1 MKRSPSSSWKR
12 NPSGEKRSASVAHA
26 HDARDTPRIKNV
38 VFSGAIGMAGQGP
51 PGDLPQVAIA
61 GRSNCG
67 KSSLINAML
76 GRKKL
81 ARVSQTPGKTR
92 EINFYEVNG
101 DFFLVDLPG
110 YGYARAPE
118 ELRDLWPALI
128 DVFLSDNPRLEGVVL
143 LMDARRGLL
152 PADQRLLSFLADHEI
167 PVLYV
172 LTKIDKLNRAGQR
185 AAAEAVRRDLD
196 APADQVLATSAR
208 TREGL
213 DSLIES
219 VFALVVPDSVE
230 AS

>member
-1 MKRSPSSSWKR
+1 MS
-12 NPSGEKRSASVAHA
+12 
-26 HDARDTPRIKNV
+26 RDRAEETSPRIKRV
-38 VFSGAIGMAGQGP
+38 EFAGAIGMAGQGA

-67 KSSLINAML
+67 KSSLINAVM

-92 EINFYEVNG
+92 EINFYEVNEE
-101 DFFLVDLPG
+101 FFVVDLPG

-118 ELRDLWPALI
+118 DMRERWPVLI
-128 DVFLSDNPRLEGVVL
+128 DAFLNDNPRLEGVVL
-143 LMDARRGLL
+143 LLDARRGVL
-152 PADQRLLSFLADHEI
+152 PADQRLLSFLAEQET

-185 AAAEAVRRDLD
+185 AAVEAVRSALE

-208 TREGL
+208 TKEGL
-213 DSLIES
+213 DSLVES
-219 VFALVVPDSVE
+219 IFALVTPDPVE
-230 AS
+230 AT

>member
-1 MKRSPSSSWKR
+1 VS
-12 NPSGEKRSASVAHA
+12 
-26 HDARDTPRIKNV
+26 RDRAERTAPRIKQV
-38 VFSGAIGMAGQGP
+38 EFAGAIGMAGQEP

-67 KSSLINAML
+67 KSSLINAVM

-101 DFFLVDLPG
+101 EFFVVDLPG

-118 ELRDLWPALI
+118 ELRERWPVLI
-128 DVFLSDNPRLEGVVL
+128 DVFLSDNPRLEGVVV
-143 LMDARRGLL
+143 LMDSRRGVL
-152 PADQRLLSFLADHEI
+152 PADQRLLSFLADQET

-185 AAAEAVRRDLD
+185 AAVDAVRRQLE

-213 DSLIES
+213 ETLVES
-219 VFALVVPDSVE
+219 IFALVKPE
-230 AS
+230 PAEET

>member
-1 MKRSPSSSWKR
+1 MSREP
-12 NPSGEKRSASVAHA
+12 
-26 HDARDTPRIKNV
+26 ARDATPRIKRV
-38 VFSGAIGMAGQGP
+38 EFAGAIGMAGQGP

-67 KSSLINAML
+67 KSSLINAVM

-92 EINFYEVNG
+92 EINFFEVN
-101 DFFLVDLPG
+101 DEFFVVDLPG

-118 ELRDLWPALI
+118 ELRERWPVLI
-128 DVFLSDNPRLEGVVL
+128 DVFLTDNPRLEGVVV
-143 LMDARRGLL
+143 LMDSRRGVL
-152 PADQRLLSFLADHEI
+152 PADQRLLSFLADQKT

-185 AAAEAVRRDLD
+185 AAVDAVRRELD

-213 DSLIES
+213 GSLIES
-219 VFALVVPDSVE
+219 IFALVTPDPVE
-230 AS
+230 AR

>member
-1 MKRSPSSSWKR
+1 VS
-12 NPSGEKRSASVAHA
+12 
-26 HDARDTPRIKNV
+26 RDRAEETPPRIKQV
-38 VFSGAIGMAGQGP
+38 EFAGAIGMEGQGP

-67 KSSLINAML
+67 KSSLINAVM

-101 DFFLVDLPG
+101 DFYVVDLPG

-118 ELRDLWPALI
+118 ELRERWPTLI
-128 DVFLSDNPRLEGVVL
+128 DVFLSDNPLLEGVVL
-143 LMDARRGLL
+143 LMDSRRGVL
-152 PADQRLLSFLADHEI
+152 PADQRLLSFLAEQET

-172 LTKIDKLNRAGQR
+172 LTKIDKLNRSGQR
-185 AAAEAVRRDLD
+185 AAVDAVRRELE

-213 DSLIES
+213 D
-219 VFALVVPDSVE
+219 ALVESIFSIVTPDPAE
-230 AS
+230 AT

>member
-1 MKRSPSSSWKR
+1 MSRDR
-12 NPSGEKRSASVAHA
+12 VEQAS
-26 HDARDTPRIKNV
+26 PRIKRV
-38 VFSGAIGMAGQGP
+38 EFAGAIGMAGQGP
-51 PGDLPQVAIA
+51 PRDLPQVAIA

-67 KSSLINAML
+67 KSSLINAVM

-101 DFFLVDLPG
+101 EFYVVDLPG

-118 ELRDLWPALI
+118 ELRERWPALI
-128 DVFLSDNPRLEGVVL
+128 DVFLTDNPRLEGVVVL
-143 LMDARRGLL
+143 LDARRGVL
-152 PADQRLLSFLADHEI
+152 PADQRLLSFLAEQET

-185 AAAEAVRRDLD
+185 DAVDSVRRALD

-208 TREGL
+208 TKEGL

-219 VFALVVPDSVE
+219 IFAIVNPDPVE
-230 AS
+230 AT

>member
-1 MKRSPSSSWKR
+1 MGPESDAKGPALIKRV
-12 NPSGEKRSASVAHA
+12 EFA
-26 HDARDTPRIKNV
+26 
-38 VFSGAIGMAGQGP
+38 GAIGMAGQGP

-67 KSSLINAML
+67 KSSLINALM

-101 DFFLVDLPG
+101 SFYLVDLPG

-118 ELRDLWPALI
+118 EMRRKWPAII
-128 DVFLSDNPRLEGVVL
+128 DVFLSENPRLEGVIL
-143 LMDARRGLL
+143 LMDSRRGVL
-152 PADQRLLSFLADHEI
+152 PADRRLLSFLADHQT

-172 LTKIDKLNRAGQR
+172 LTKIDKLNRSGRQS
-185 AAAEAVRRDLD
+185 AAAAVRADLE
-196 APADQVLATSAR
+196 APADQALATSAR

-219 VFALVVPDSVE
+219 IFALVAPDPVE
-230 AS
+230 TR

>member
-1 MKRSPSSSWKR
+1 MDPAR
-12 NPSGEKRSASVAHA
+12 
-26 HDARDTPRIKNV
+26 DARGPALIKSV
-38 VFSGAIGMAGQGP
+38 EFAGAIGMAGQGP

-67 KSSLINAML
+67 KSSLINALM

-92 EINFYEVNG
+92 EINFFEVNES
-101 DFFLVDLPG
+101 FFVVDLPG

-118 ELRDLWPALI
+118 ELRDKWPKLI
-128 DVFLSDNPRLEGVVL
+128 DAFLSENEKLQGVIL
-143 LMDARRGLL
+143 LMDSRRGVL
-152 PADQRLLSFLADHEI
+152 PADRRLLSFLAEHEI

-172 LTKIDKLNRAGQR
+172 LTKIDKLNRSGR
-185 AAAEAVRRDLD
+185 KAAAAGVREELE

-213 DSLIES
+213 DTLIES
-219 VFALVVPDSVE
+219 IFALVAPDPVE
-230 AS
+230 AK

>member
-1 MKRSPSSSWKR
+1 VDRAPAA
-12 NPSGEKRSASVAHA
+12 E
-26 HDARDTPRIKNV
+26 DLPRV
-38 VFSGAIGMAGQGP
+38 RQVEFAGAIGRADQP
-51 PGDLPQVAIA
+51 PPRDLPQVAIA

-67 KSSLINAML
+67 KSSLINAAL

-92 EINFYEVNG
+92 EINFYEVN
-101 DFFLVDLPG
+101 DAFFVVDLPG

-118 ELRDLWPALI
+118 ELRDRWPTLI
-128 DVFLSDNPRLEGVVL
+128 EPFLGDNPHLQGVVIL
-143 LMDARRGLL
+143 LDSRRGVL
-152 PADQRLLSFLADHEI
+152 PVDRRLLSFLADHQI
-167 PVLYV
+167 PALYV

>member
-1 MKRSPSSSWKR
+1 MS
-12 NPSGEKRSASVAHA
+12 
-26 HDARDTPRIKNV
+26 RDRAEETPPRIKQV
-38 VFSGAIGMAGQGP
+38 EFAGAIGMEGQGP

-67 KSSLINAML
+67 KSSLINAVM

-101 DFFLVDLPG
+101 DFYVVDLPG

-118 ELRDLWPALI
+118 ELRERWPTLI
-128 DVFLSDNPRLEGVVL
+128 DVFLSDNPLLEGVVL
-143 LMDARRGLL
+143 LVDSRRGVL
-152 PADQRLLSFLADHEI
+152 PADQRLLSFLAEQET

-172 LTKIDKLNRAGQR
+172 LTKIDKLNRSGQR
-185 AAAEAVRRDLD
+185 AAVDAVRRELE

-213 DSLIES
+213 D
-219 VFALVVPDSVE
+219 ALVESIFSIVTPDPAE
-230 AS
+230 AT

>member
-1 MKRSPSSSWKR
+1 VS
-12 NPSGEKRSASVAHA
+12 
-26 HDARDTPRIKNV
+26 RDRAEETSPRIKRV
-38 VFSGAIGMAGQGP
+38 EFAGAIGMAGQGA

-67 KSSLINAML
+67 KSSLINAVM

-92 EINFYEVNG
+92 EINFYVVNEE
-101 DFFLVDLPG
+101 FFVVDLPG

-118 ELRDLWPALI
+118 DLRERWPVLI
-128 DVFLSDNPRLEGVVL
+128 DAFLNDNPRLEGVVL
-143 LMDARRGLL
+143 LLDARRGVL
-152 PADQRLLSFLADHEI
+152 PADQRLLSFLAEQET

-185 AAAEAVRRDLD
+185 AALEAVRSALE

-208 TREGL
+208 TKEGL
-213 DSLIES
+213 DSLVES
-219 VFALVVPDSVE
+219 IFALVTPDPVE
-230 AS
+230 AT